1 MKKTLRVRELRPRTL
16 DSISSIAPRATSGNS
31 ASNRFRRARSIT
43 TPPYAR
49 RTSTCVLPG
58 RPPLFPSTP

>member
-1 MKKTLRVRELRPRTL
+1 MKKTLRVGVAASQARFDLEHRPSRYQ
-16 DSISSIAPRATSGNS
+16 RNS
-31 ASNRFRRARSIT
+31 ASNRFRLARSIT